1 MASLMEELLSVMEQE
16 NEGYEKLLVFSEEK
30 KQAVIKSK
38 ISELEAI
45 TASEQETAD
54 ILKSLESKR
63 TRILK
68 DMSVVMGKDSE
79 MLTVTQIIDLLDKQP
94 AEQEKLRAARDVLVQ
109 TAHKMHVANEQNENL
124 IRQALEMVEYDLTL
138 IKSLKQAP
146 ETANYGRNAYSTGE
160 LLGSSGFDAKQ

>member
-1 MASLMEELLSVMEQE
+1 MASLMEELLNVMEQE
-16 NEGYEKLLVFSEEK
+16 NEGYEKLLIFAEEK
-30 KQAVIKSK
+30 KQAVIKAQLGD
-38 ISELEAI
+38 LENI
-45 TASEQETAD
+45 TANEQETAD

-79 MLTVTQIIDLLDKQP
+79 MLTVTQIIEMLDRQP
-94 AEQEKLRAARDVLVQ
+94 AEQQRLKEARDILVE
-109 TAHKMHVANEQNENL
+109 TARRMHVANEQNENL

-138 IKSLKQAP
+138 VKSLKQAP
-146 ETANYGRNAYSTGE
+146 ETANYGRNAYSTGD